1 MRRPLCSVLT
11 SRIVVGAGSILF
23 ALAFSYPLLGHLA
36 VRGFAF
42 DWNYNFEHAWAAWYS
57 VMRLHQFP
65 MWQSWRCGGYP
76 LLGHPETRILTPFF
90 LLTLLFGPIVGVHLE
105 VIIHIAIG
113 FAGAYFLARAVGIS
127 RLGAVASAI
136 TFMGSSWYYLHL
148 GVGHAMFMSY
158 VYAPWAL
165 AFFWLSAEVPL
176 VDSRRVFGPERDL
189 VPITCCMAAS
199 ATSLALI
206 MFEGGTADILP
217 HVTLLLGALAVIL
230 AVTRWSVRPLVVVA
244 GIGVLAMAFSA
255 VKWIPMLLTLGG
267 LDRPEAATEFNP
279 LMRLLGAAIFSH
291 DQSLTHSIGAQWN
304 FWEYGAYISPILA
317 LFATIGVLFN
327 FPRALPWLVLAI
339 LMFLTAMGN
348 LGAYAPWP
356 LLHHLPVWYEER
368 IPSRFLI
375 LFTLCVG
382 VLAALGVER
391 LSSYKGVVACLLA
404 LALVDC
410 WLVGPSNLK
419 WALANPAPAGELRAD
434 MFDLNYVNSQI
445 PCSAVCR

>member
-1 MRRPLCSVLT
+1 MRRPLCPVLT
-11 SRIVVGAGSILF
+11 SRILVGAGSILF

-36 VRGFAF
+36 TPGFAF
-42 DWNYNFEHAWAAWYS
+42 DWNYTFEHAWAAWYS
-57 VMRLHQFP
+57 VMRLHQLP
-65 MWQSWRCGGYP
+65 IWQPWRCGGYP
-76 LLGHPETRILTPFF
+76 LLAHPETRILTPFF

-113 FAGAYFLARAVGIS
+113 FAGAFLLGRIVAGP
-127 RLGAVASAI
+127 RLGAVACAI

-148 GVGHAMFMSY
+148 AVGHAMFMSY
-158 VYAPWAL
+158 VYAPWVV
-165 AFFWLSAEVPL
+165 AFFWLSAEVPII
-176 VDSRRVFGPERDL
+176 DYRRVGGPARDW
-189 VPITCCMAAS
+189 VAVTCCMAAS
-199 ATSLALI
+199 GVFLALI

-217 HVTLLLGALAVIL
+217 HTVFLLGALALIL
-230 AVTRWSVRPLVVVA
+230 SATRWSIRPLLVVV
-244 GIGVLAMAFSA
+244 GIGMLGMAFSA
-255 VKWIPMLLTLGG
+255 IKWIPMLLTLGG

-279 LMRLLGAAIFSH
+279 VTRLLGGAIFSR

-317 LFATIGVLFN
+317 LFAVVGLVSDFR
-327 FPRALPWLVLAI
+327 RALPWLVLAALI
-339 LMFLTAMGN
+339 FVAAMGN

-375 LFTLCVG
+375 LFTLCIA

-391 LSSYKGVVACLLA
+391 LSDHRVIVACLLGV
-404 LALVDC
+404 ALVDC
-410 WLVGPSNLK
+410 WMVGPPNLQ
-419 WALANPAPAGELRAD
+419 WVLANPAPAGELRAD

-445 PCSAVCR
+445 PCSAIRR